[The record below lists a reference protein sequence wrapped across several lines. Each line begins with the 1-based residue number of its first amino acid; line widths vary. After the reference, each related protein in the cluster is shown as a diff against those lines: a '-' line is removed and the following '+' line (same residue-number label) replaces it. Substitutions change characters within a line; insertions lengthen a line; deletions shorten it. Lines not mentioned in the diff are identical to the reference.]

1 MKGILL
7 AGGTG
12 SRVWPMS
19 KSVNKHLLPIF
30 DKPMIYYPLTTLML
44 AGLREILIISS
55 ERDIFAIKELL
66 GSGEKIGLDIQYK
79 IQDKPEGLAQS
90 IILAEEF
97 LDGGPST
104 LVLGDNLFHGKG
116 MTGLLEGAVENLEH
130 RGGCQLFATS
140 VPDPSRFGI
149 VEVDE
154 VGSIIN
160 IEEKPANPKSNL
172 AVVGLY
178 MYDGTAP
185 MRAKSLKPSSRGELE
200 ITDLNMSYVKEG
212 KGVVSEFG
220 RGVTWLDTGTPM
232 SLQSASAYIHA
243 VQTNTGKKIA
253 CIEEVSWRKG
263 NISKKIMLEAISDY
277 PEGNE
282 YGEYIRSL

>member
-1 MKGILL
+1 MCYN
-7 AGGTG
+7 
-12 SRVWPMS
+12 S
-19 KSVNKHLLPIF
+19 NN
-30 DKPMIYYPLTTLML
+30 
-44 AGLREILIISS
+44 LIISS
-55 ERDIFAIKELL
+55 ERDIRTIKELL
-66 GSGEKIGLDIQYK
+66 GSGRKIGLSLQYSV
-79 IQDKPEGLAQS
+79 QEKPEGLAQS
-90 IILAEEF
+90 LIIAEEF

-116 MTGLLEGAVENLEH
+116 MTGLLEGAVEELE
-130 RGGCQLFATS
+130 RQGGCHLFATS

-149 VEVDE
+149 VEVDGG
-154 VGSIIN
+154 GSIIS
-160 IEEKPANPKSNL
+160 IEEKPSNPKSNL

-178 MYDGTAP
+178 MYDGSAP
-185 MRAKSLKPSSRGELE
+185 RRARSLKPSPRGELE
-200 ITDLNMSYVKEG
+200 ITDLNMTYVEEE

-263 NISKKIMLEAISDY
+263 NISKKMMIEAISDY

-282 YGEYIRSL
+282 YGEYIRKL